1 MKVNYLKLSIFI
13 ALTIGINAMDII
25 GKIIIKGSAPHTF
38 MVIEDANSSKSYA
51 IANSKEFNLSSMQNE
66 TINIEANIIKSAI
79 GAGFPALIEVLK
91 VK

>member
-13 ALTIGINAMDII
+13 ALTIGINAMDIT

-51 IANSKEFNLSSMQNE
+51 ITNSKEFNLSSMQNE

-79 GAGFPALIEVLK
+79 GAGFPVLIEVLK